1 MANSK
6 RKGSRFELKVSKW
19 FTDWSTFKFG
29 RTPYSGAN
37 HQSRDLSSDIMC
49 MDEKHA
55 HRCKISIECK
65 NYKDIKFEHVLLG
78 NKNCDIL
85 KFWDQAKNDA
95 NRGKKVPILCMR
107 YNSMPSEEF
116 FFVVEGG
123 NSKTLGSEIWKLSKK
138 PRMVLSSPKFCLY
151 IFMASDIMSNVD
163 YKLIHKLSKQI
174 LKTK

>member
-1 MANSK
+1 MNSK

-37 HQSRDLSSDIMC
+37 HQSKDLSSDIMC
-49 MDEKHA
+49 TDEKHA

-65 NYKDIKFEHVLLG
+65 NYKDIKFEHILLG

-85 KFWDQAKNDA
+85 KFWAQAKSDA
-95 NRGKKVPILCMR
+95 ERSKKLPILCMR
-107 YNSMPSEEF
+107 YNSMPAEEF

-123 NSKTLGSEIWKLSKK
+123 PKTLGEEILRLSKK
-138 PRMVLSSPKFCLY
+138 PSMSIYAEYNLY
-151 IFMASDIMSNVD
+151 VFMASDILENVD